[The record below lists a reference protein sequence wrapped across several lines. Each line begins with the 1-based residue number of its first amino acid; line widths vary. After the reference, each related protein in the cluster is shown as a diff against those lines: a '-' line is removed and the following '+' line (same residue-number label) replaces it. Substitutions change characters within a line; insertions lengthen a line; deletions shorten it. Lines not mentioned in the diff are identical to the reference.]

1 MDPSVAWFQQ
11 KRAEAVIQAL
21 EHNRMSGSFLPQADE
36 APQAVLDMIPPGS
49 SVALGGSMTVVQTG
63 VLQAL
68 RQAQGLELID
78 RFEKDIPP
86 QELTARLRRGLTAD
100 VFVSG
105 VNAVTEQG
113 ELVFVDASCTRVAP
127 ILYGP
132 GKVILLAGANKI
144 VPNLAYAQERIRHFV
159 APANAKRLGR
169 KTPCAETGQCADCS
183 SPDRICNAT
192 VVIHKQ
198 AQKERLHLII
208 LGGAWGL

>member
-1 MDPSVAWFQQ
+1 MDASVAWFQQ

-21 EHNRMSGSFLPQADE
+21 EHNRMSGSFLPEADQA
-36 APQAVLDMIPPGS
+36 PRAVLDMIPPGS

-68 RQAQGLELID
+68 RRAERVDLID
-78 RFEKDIPP
+78 RFEKDIS
-86 QELTARLRRGLTAD
+86 QDELGARLRRGLTAD

-113 ELVFVDASCTRVAP
+113 ELVFVDASGTRVAP
-127 ILYGP
+127 ILFGP

-159 APANAKRLGR
+159 APANARRLGR

-198 AQKERLHLII
+198 ANKERLHLII
-208 LGGAWGL
+208 LGGSWGL